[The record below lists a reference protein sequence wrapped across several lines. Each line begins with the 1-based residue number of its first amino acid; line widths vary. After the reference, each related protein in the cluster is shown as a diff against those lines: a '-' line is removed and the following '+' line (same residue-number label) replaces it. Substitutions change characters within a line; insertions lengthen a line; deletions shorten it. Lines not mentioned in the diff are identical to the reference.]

1 MSFGGGGTGSS
12 KISTSQDV
20 ALSNPTDGQV
30 LTYDGTLAKW
40 KNAAGGGAVTSVA
53 GKTGAVVL
61 VAADVG
67 LGNVDNTADT
77 AKPVSTAQ
85 QAALDAKVTID
96 VSPAGNPGTP
106 VWTRRLT
113 TALTT
118 TWSNMREVW
127 VGTAMASWL
136 NEWGALRGTG
146 GYSWGDALVRAVRSD
161 SLSSPSTSSAI
172 EVVDRRTGV
181 SNSPTLWGVGW
192 DGVVRVGGT
201 SSSTKGTAIAPCV
214 VVAHGAAAP
223 AGLPD
228 GTLIFELPA

>member
-1 MSFGGGGTGSS
+1 MSFGGGGGGNS

-20 ALSNPTDGQV
+20 ALSSPTDGQM
-30 LTYDGTLAKW
+30 LAYSATLGKW
-40 KNAAGGGAVTSVA
+40 QNSTSVITSVA

-61 VAADVG
+61 AASDVG

-85 QAALDAKVTID
+85 QTALNTKVTVD
-96 VSPAGNPGTP
+96 VSPAGDPGLP

-113 TALTT
+113 TSLMT

-127 VGTAMASWL
+127 VGTTLASWM

-146 GYSWGDALVRAVRSD
+146 GYSWGDALVRAIRSD
-161 SLSSPSTSSAI
+161 SISPSQTSAI
-172 EVVDRRTGV
+172 EVVDRRSSV
-181 SNSPTLWGVGW
+181 SNSPTLWGIGW
-192 DGVVRVGGT
+192 DGVVRVGGS
-201 SSSTKGTAIAPCV
+201 SSSTKGTATVPCV